1 MVKIDTK
8 TWKQNYF
15 VKLLRLLD
23 EYPKL
28 LIVGVDNVG
37 SSQMQQIRIALRNK
51 AEILLGKKTMI
62 RKAIRG
68 HLEEN
73 PKLEALLPLIKY
85 NIGFV
90 FTNSDLSE
98 VRDLLLSNKVAAPA
112 KAGAI
117 APIDVFIPAGPTT
130 LGPEKTSFFQA
141 LSIPTKITKG
151 TIEILNPVH
160 LIKKDEK
167 VGASEATLLNML
179 EIYPFSYGLELKMV
193 FDSGSVYE
201 PKILDI
207 KTSDVLARF
216 FEGVKNVSA
225 ISLAINYPTV
235 VSAPHTILN
244 GFKNVL
250 SIALATDITFKQ
262 AEKAKAYL
270 ANPGAFAAAAP
281 VTKKEDAPVAK
292 KEEPKKEEKKEESD
306 ADMGFGLFD

>member
-1 MVKIDTK
+1 MVKTDRS

-15 VKLLRLLD
+15 IKLLRLLD

-37 SSQMQQIRIALRNK
+37 SSQMQQIRIGLRHK
-51 AEILLGKKTMI
+51 AEILLGKNTMI

-73 PKLEALLPLIKY
+73 PKLEALLPHIKY
-85 NIGFV
+85 NVGFV
-90 FTNSDLSE
+90 FTTHDLSD
-98 VRDLLLSNKVAAPA
+98 VRDALLANKVAAPA

-117 APIDVFIPAGPTT
+117 APIDVFIPPGPTT

-151 TIEILNPVH
+151 TIEILNQVH
-160 LIKKDEK
+160 LIKINEK

-179 EIYPFSYGLELKMV
+179 EIHPFSYGLELKMV
-193 FDSGSVYE
+193 YEAGQTYE
-201 PKILDI
+201 PSILNI
-207 KTSDVLARF
+207 RTSDVLARF
-216 FEGVKNVSA
+216 HEGVKNVAA

-235 VSAPHTILN
+235 VSAPHSILN

-250 SIALATDITFKQ
+250 SIALATEITFKQ

-270 ANPGAFAAAAP
+270 ANPGAFAVAAAP
-281 VTKKEDAPVAK
+281 VKEEKAAA

-306 ADMGFGLFD
+306 GGDMGFGLFD